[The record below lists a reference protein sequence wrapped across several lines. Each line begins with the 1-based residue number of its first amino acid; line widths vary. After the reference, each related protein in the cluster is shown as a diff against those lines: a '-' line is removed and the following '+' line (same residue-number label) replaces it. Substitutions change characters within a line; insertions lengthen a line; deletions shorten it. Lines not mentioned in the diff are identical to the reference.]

1 MLHHLPLQ
9 TIKPLATAHLAQT
22 MSLLSLTAT
31 ELQEHI
37 EAELSSNPALEM
49 LDELRCPVC
58 HRKLPPQ
65 GVCPVCSQP
74 VLGQGEEAVVFI
86 STREVYTG
94 FGDPQEEDDREDN
107 GVLEEESLA
116 VHVFRQIAP
125 DIPPEDRRIAAFLL
139 THLNED
145 GLLTIS
151 LQEIAS
157 YHHVSL
163 ERVRRIQQMIQR
175 ADPAGVGS
183 TEPKEALLAQLD
195 LLEEVQSVPSLARKV
210 IEEGL
215 DLLSRHQFHEL
226 ARLMKVSVGE
236 IQRVASFIGKNLNPY
251 PGRSFWGDAK
261 GGKSPTQQV
270 FYKPDILISL
280 ASNGEQEVLVVEILF
295 PLWGTLRVNPLY
307 RKALQQVDEELRE
320 EMRQDLERASLF
332 VKCLQQR
339 NHTMQRLM
347 QRLVAWQKDFIIKGE
362 KHLRPLTRAQLAKEL
377 GVHESTISRAV
388 ANKAVQLPSGRI
400 IPLSDFFDRSLSA
413 RIVLKELIMHETKPL
428 SDAELVKLMAQRGY
442 EVARRTVAKYRAMEG
457 ILPANLRRVS
467 Y

>member
-9 TIKPLATAHLAQT
+9 TIKPLTTAHLAQT
-22 MSLLSLTAT
+22 MSLLSLTAA
-31 ELQEHI
+31 ELQEQI
-37 EAELSSNPALEM
+37 EAELASNPALEM

-58 HRKLPPQ
+58 HRKLPRQ
-65 GVCPVCSQP
+65 GICPVCSQP
-74 VLGQGEEAVVFI
+74 VLGEGEEAVVFV
-86 STREVYTG
+86 STREIYTG
-94 FGDPQEEDDREDN
+94 FGEPQDDEDREDN
-107 GVLEEESLA
+107 GALEEESLA

-125 DIPPEDRRIAAFLL
+125 DIPSEDRKIAAFLL

-157 YHHVSL
+157 YHHVPV
-163 ERVRRIQQMIQR
+163 ERVRNIQRVIQR
-175 ADPAGVGS
+175 ADPVGVGS
-183 TEPKEALLAQLD
+183 LDPKEALLAQLS
-195 LLEEVQSVPSLARKV
+195 LLEENQSVPPLTRRV

-226 ARLMKVSVGE
+226 ARMMKVPAGE
-236 IQRVASFIGKNLNPY
+236 IQRIASFISKNLNPY
-251 PGRSFWGDAK
+251 PGRSSWGETK
-261 GGKSPTQQV
+261 GGRLANQQV
-270 FYKPDILISL
+270 FYKPDILITLST
-280 ASNGEQEVLVVEILF
+280 NGDQEVLVVEILF

-307 RKALQQVDEELRE
+307 RKAIQEVDEESKE
-320 EMRQDLERASLF
+320 DMRQDLERASLF

-347 QRLVAWQKDFIIKGE
+347 QRIVAWQKDFILKGD
-362 KHLRPLTRAQLAKEL
+362 KFLKPLTRAQIAKEL

-388 ANKAVQLPSGRI
+388 ANKAVQLPSGKI

-457 ILPANLRRVS
+457 ILPANLRRAC